1 MNSRPSLARLTHL
14 LQMADSQ
21 LPVGAFSFS
30 NGLESAIAVGLVK
43 DAESLK
49 NFVITVLE
57 QMSGVDG
64 VALLAAH
71 RLALDGDFEG
81 LVAADRSLL
90 ARKLNE
96 ETRTM

>member
-49 NFVITVLE
+49 NFVIT
-57 QMSGVDG
+57 
-64 VALLAAH
+64 
-71 RLALDGDFEG
+71 
-81 LVAADRSLL
+81 LVA
-90 ARKLNE
+90 
-96 ETRTM
+96 MIC